1 MSEGILRRP
10 WDAVVEALRV
20 EGVTHVFGLGGGDFY
35 DALYDVPAI
44 TPILVR
50 IQTAGVFMAMA
61 AARLTNRPGV
71 CFAGSGPGVA
81 NLVPGLL
88 EANSACRPLI
98 VLATA
103 SRTTNAGAGA
113 FQEVDQ
119 LRMVEAVTKERFR
132 IIRPERTP
140 WVMQRAF
147 ALAVNGRPGPVYVE
161 IPVDVGGTRTRIFPY
176 RSPAHP
182 LRSVPAPADVEQAA
196 HLVACAERPIL
207 VVGSGA
213 VSSQAFDEVRTFAE
227 HLAIPVMT
235 TPGGRGILP
244 EDHPLALGQVGL
256 YFTEPGEA
264 AYREAD
270 LLIGLGSRNEDF
282 QSNRQTIFPTGAKY
296 VQVDI
301 DPDAIGQNWMPDVA
315 LVGDVSLALRA
326 MLAALPMKPIAHARR
341 KARAGEL
348 RKRVAN
354 YRAWVAKDCQVNAVP
369 LRSKR
374 IVRELSEVFG
384 HNTVLVNENGSQDL
398 WSYSWPYY
406 QVRDTNGCV
415 PPGEQT
421 CMGAGVTGA
430 IGAKLAAPDRQVVC
444 ITGDGAFQMF
454 AKELPTAV
462 EHKAAVLW
470 VVLNNQAH
478 GWVRSIQKRTNGRI
492 IATEFAVQ
500 PDFARLAELCGCRGE
515 RVEKPAE
522 IRPALERAQRSLAEG
537 IPVVLDCIVDGEEY
551 PPGFVNW
558 YRRFERK

>member
-1 MSEGILRRP
+1 MSEQKPRRP
-10 WDAVVEALRV
+10 WDAVVEALRA

-44 TPILVR
+44 RPVLVR
-50 IQTAGVFMAMA
+50 EQTSGVFMAIA
-61 AARLTNRPGV
+61 VARLTNRPGV

-88 EANSACRPLI
+88 EAHSACRPMI

-103 SRTTNAGAGA
+103 SRMSNAGAGA

-119 LRMVEAVTKERFR
+119 LRLVEAVTKARFQ
-132 IIRPERTP
+132 IIRPERTS
-140 WVMQRAF
+140 WTMRRAF

-161 IPVDVGGTRTRIFPY
+161 IPADIGGIRTDVPPY
-176 RSPAHP
+176 SPAPHP
-182 LRSVPAPADVEQAA
+182 LRSAPAPVDVERAA
-196 HLVACAERPIL
+196 QLVASAERPVL
-207 VVGSGA
+207 VAGGGA
-213 VSSQAFDEVRTFAE
+213 VSSQAFAEVRTFAE

-264 AYREAD
+264 AYRAAD

-282 QSNRQTIFPTGAKY
+282 QSGRQTDLPKAAKY

-301 DPDAIGQNWMPDVA
+301 DPEEIGRNWIPDVA

-326 MLAALPMKPIAHARR
+326 LLATLPLKPAAQARR
-341 KARAGEL
+341 EARALEL
-348 RKRVAN
+348 GQRATAYQARVAEEC
-354 YRAWVAKDCQVNAVP
+354 RTEAVP
-369 LRSKR
+369 LHSKR
-374 IVRELSEVFG
+374 IVHELSEVFG
-384 HNTVLVNENGSQDL
+384 GNTVLVNENGSQDL

-406 QVRDTNGCV
+406 RVLNTNGCI

-421 CMGAGVTGA
+421 CMGAAVAGA
-430 IGAKLAAPDRQVVC
+430 IGAKIVQPDRQVVC
-444 ITGDGAFQMF
+444 VTGDGAFQMF

-478 GWVRSIQKRTNGRI
+478 GWVRFLQQRTGGRV
-492 IATEFAVQ
+492 IATEFGVQ
-500 PDFARLAELCGCRGE
+500 PNLARLAEVCGCRGE
-515 RVEKPAE
+515 TVEKPAE
-522 IRPALERAQRSLAEG
+522 IRPALERARRSLAEG
-537 IPVVLDCIVDGEEY
+537 IPVVLDCTVDSTEY
-551 PPGFVNW
+551 PPGFVSW
-558 YRRFERK
+558 YRRF

>member
-1 MSEGILRRP
+1 MSEQRLRRP
-10 WDAVVEALRV
+10 WDAVVEALQA

-35 DALYDVPAI
+35 DALYHVPAI
-44 TPILVR
+44 TPVLVR
-50 IQTAGVFMAMA
+50 IQTSGVFMAMA

-71 CFAGSGPGVA
+71 CYAGSGPGVA

-88 EANSACRPLI
+88 EAHSTCRPLI
-98 VLATA
+98 VLAAA

-119 LRMVEAVTKERFR
+119 LRMVEAVTKDRFR

-140 WVMQRAF
+140 WTMQRAF

-161 IPVDVGGTRTRIFPY
+161 IPADIGGVRASIPPY
-176 RSPAHP
+176 LPSPHP
-182 LRSVPAPADVEQAA
+182 LRSAPAPADVEQAA
-196 HLVACAERPIL
+196 HRVARAERPII
-207 VVGSGA
+207 VAGGGA
-213 VSSQAFDEVRTFAE
+213 VSSQAFAEVRTLAE

-264 AYREAD
+264 AYGDAD

-282 QSNRQTIFPTGAKY
+282 QSSRQTDFPKGAKY
-296 VQVDI
+296 VQVDL
-301 DPDAIGQNWMPDVA
+301 DPDVIGRNWIPDVA
-315 LVGDVSLALRA
+315 LVGDVSLTLRA
-326 MLAALPMKPIAHARR
+326 LLAALPMKPAAQARR
-341 KARAGEL
+341 EARARDL
-348 RKRVAN
+348 RERVKA
-354 YRAWVAKDCQVNAVP
+354 YRAWVAEDCQVEAVP

-374 IVRELSEVFG
+374 IVHELSEVFG
-384 HNTVLVNENGSQDL
+384 RNTVLVNENGSQDL

-406 QVRDTNGCV
+406 RVLDTNGCI

-421 CMGAGVTGA
+421 CMGAGVAGA
-430 IGAKLAAPDRQVVC
+430 IGAKLSEPDRQVVC
-444 ITGDGAFQMF
+444 VTGDGAFQMF

-462 EHKAAVLW
+462 EHKVAVLW

-478 GWVRSIQKRTNGRI
+478 GWVRSIQERAGRRI
-492 IATEFAVQ
+492 IATEFTVQ
-500 PDFARLAELCGCRGE
+500 PDFGHLAELCGCRGE

-522 IRPALERAQRSLAEG
+522 IRPALERARRTLAEG
-537 IPVVLDCIVDGEEY
+537 IPVVLDCIVDGREY

-558 YRRFERK
+558 YHRFEGK